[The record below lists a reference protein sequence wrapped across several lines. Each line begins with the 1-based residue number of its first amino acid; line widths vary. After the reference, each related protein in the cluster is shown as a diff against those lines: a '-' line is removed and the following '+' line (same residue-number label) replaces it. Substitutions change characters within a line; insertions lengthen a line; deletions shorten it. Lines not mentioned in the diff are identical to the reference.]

1 MQEAS
6 ARDGLDQI
14 NHPAGIEEISMTKI
28 ENIQPESVHPE
39 FGGLYVHARKV
50 TNPECLLYISGQVGV
65 DKDGNFGKGCKEQ
78 LEIAWGNVDTIL
90 SEAGMSKS
98 NIVEV
103 FVFIN
108 GAPRHDVE
116 ANKALYAES
125 VVEYFGENVPVMSA
139 LVSAGL
145 WVDDLCFEFKLV
157 AAK

>member
-1 MQEAS
+1 MSE
-6 ARDGLDQI
+6 
-14 NHPAGIEEISMTKI
+14 I
-28 ENIQPESVHPE
+28 ENIRPESVHPE

-50 TNPECLLYISGQVGV
+50 SNPECLLYISGQVGV
-65 DKDGNFGKGCKEQ
+65 DKDGNFGKDCKEQ
-78 LEIAWGNVDTIL
+78 LEIAWGNVDAIL
-90 SEAGMSKS
+90 SEAGMGKS
-98 NIVEV
+98 NIIEV